1 MVIIYGDP
9 ILRVTVVING
19 RLNKVVEL
27 FKNFQYMFCL
37 RLSNITTFHV
47 SMLRHPAKF
56 QFKKTHRPSACSVLL
71 WLCVRFPLS
80 VLDWVCLLSK
90 ISFFFVQ
97 FRTSRMSNKL

>member
-1 MVIIYGDP
+1 
-9 ILRVTVVING
+9 
-19 RLNKVVEL
+19 
-27 FKNFQYMFCL
+27 MFCL

-90 ISFFFVQ
+90 ISFFFFLSSLGLAECQTNFYYFSGVG
-97 FRTSRMSNKL
+97 MDE